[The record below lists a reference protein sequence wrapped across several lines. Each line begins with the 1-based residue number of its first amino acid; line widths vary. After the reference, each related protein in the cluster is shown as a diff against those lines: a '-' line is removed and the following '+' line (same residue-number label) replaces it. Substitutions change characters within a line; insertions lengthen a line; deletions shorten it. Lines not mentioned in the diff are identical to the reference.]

1 MGLAGEHSTAELGRP
16 WGSDVWQLGLCNPIV
31 RVLQPRMGEVL

>member
-1 MGLAGEHSTAELGRP
+1 MGLVGELSAAELGRP
-16 WGSDVWQLGLCNPIV
+16 RGSDVWQLPLCNPIV